1 MFKYLQITCGTWPK
15 IKAYIHRRSSNRSR
29 QVQLNTASNGILSP
43 RSKVLSFMRFSNFLI
58 YYLQSTLVL
67 WCLSLFLCLS
77 FEYFTLQ
84 NFWFSCHSIHLI
96 FSLNLS
102 SEPILC
108 CFFCAFHKVSYM
120 YMWVRHDLNL
130 LTCAVCTY
138 IYRLLWMRVELSEE
152 NKNGVKWIAIRFHV
166 HWRFLLNEW
175 NSPYLSLSF
184 IMWLW
189 QRQRQC
195 VH

>member
-1 MFKYLQITCGTWPK
+1 MEFFLRALKYKYWALCGSVIFWF
-15 IKAYIHRRSSNRSR
+15 IISR
-29 QVQLNTASNGILSP
+29 A
-43 RSKVLSFMRFSNFLI
+43 
-58 YYLQSTLVL
+58 L
-67 WCLSLFLCLS
+67 WCCGLFLCLS

-96 FSLNLS
+96 FLLNLS

-175 NSPYLSLSF
+175 NSPYLSLSLLLCDYGSGSGSVY
-184 IMWLW
+184 INVAHIWERNIDGDMYMLTWLDST
-189 QRQRQC
+189 RRRYKNATK
-195 VH
+195 